1 MFLQSFG
8 YKTLSGELNQMQGAV
23 NEAENFKDKLGCFE
37 YKQDIPFYFWNLV
50 LRVHNLEI
58 RKWGN

>member
-1 MFLQSFG
+1 
-8 YKTLSGELNQMQGAV
+8 MQGAV